1 MVARLALVLAAA
13 ATLIAGCGTS
23 RAQSRYRTLPPPA
36 GESRAGA
43 RDDRGVGPAPASVQ
57 GRRAPPPAERLEVSR
72 AVETAASLVGRREI
86 VVAGRDYGD
95 GCAALVRAAFDRAGH
110 PLPPTAQDAASL
122 YALALSR
129 GLLRPGIRSAAGDVV
144 FLSDRP
150 GGPPAHVG
158 LVARVEPDGTAL
170 VLHRVARGV
179 RRLRVNLGYPARVA
193 DPATGKRLN
202 DTLVVGSAA
211 QPAGSLV
218 VAIATL
224 L

>member
-1 MVARLALVLAAA
+1 MAARPALLLAAL
-13 ATLIAGCGTS
+13 ATLLAGCASS
-23 RAQSRYRTLPPPA
+23 RAQARPRALPPPA
-36 GESRAGA
+36 GESRAGT
-43 RDDRGVGPAPASVQ
+43 REERGAGPAPASVQ
-57 GRRAPPPAERLEVSR
+57 GRHAPSSTERPEVSR

-86 VVAGRDYGD
+86 VVGGRDYGD
-95 GCAALVRAAFDRAGH
+95 GCVALVRAAFDRAGH

-179 RRLRVNLGYPARVA
+179 MRLRVNLGYPGRVA

-224 L
+224 F

>member
-1 MVARLALVLAAA
+1 MSAPGGLLLVHAHPDDECFATGGLIARSVAEGRRVDLVVCTGGDIQACEDELGEAMVLLLERAKLVVEGAGAVGVAALLGGQVAPA
-13 ATLIAGCGTS
+13 ATGSTVALLCG
-23 RAQSRYRTLPPPA
+23 
-36 GESRAGA
+36 GNV
-43 RDDRGVGPAPASVQ
+43 DVG
-57 GRRAPPPAERLEVSR
+57 LL
-72 AVETAASLVGRREI
+72 ASLVRRHETTVGRR
-86 VVAGRDYGD
+86 
-95 GCAALVRAAFDRAGH
+95 LVLF
-110 PLPPTAQDAASL
+110 TK
-122 YALALSR
+122 
-129 GLLRPGIRSAAGDVV
+129 V
-144 FLSDRP
+144 SDRP

-158 LVARVEPDGTAL
+158 LVSRVEPDGTAL